1 MKARPDSSALF
12 VAALGLGIG
21 AVLLIGAGN
30 IAPPMFDPVGSAA
43 LPRACA
49 VALIGLG
56 LGTALQS
63 ALRRGAPGGAGGA
76 GAIRPAT
83 TGLVLLMAAYVMAME
98 LGLGFAL
105 ATILFTAA
113 AIPLVARS
121 RRLLI
126 FSVPIALV
134 LGLGAQWLFTSVFF
148 VDLPRFG

>member
-1 MKARPDSSALF
+1 MKARPDGSALF
-12 VAALGLGIG
+12 VAGLGLGIG
-21 AVLLIGAGN
+21 AVLLIGAGS

-63 ALRRGAPGGAGGA
+63 ALRGIASGGA

-83 TGLVLLMAAYVMAME
+83 IGLVGLMVAYVLAME

>member
-1 MKARPDSSALF
+1 MKARPDGSAVF
-12 VAALGLGIG
+12 VAALGLAIG

-63 ALRRGAPGGAGGA
+63 ALRGGGSGGDA
-76 GAIRPAT
+76 RTRPAT
-83 TGLVLLMAAYVMAME
+83 VGLVILMAAYVLAME

-126 FSVPIALV
+126 FSVPTALA

-148 VDLPRFG
+148 VDLPSFG

>member
-1 MKARPDSSALF
+1 MKARPDGSALF
-12 VAALGLGIG
+12 VAGLGLGIG
-21 AVLLIGAGN
+21 AVLLIGAGS

-63 ALRRGAPGGAGGA
+63 ALRGIPSGGA

-83 TGLVLLMAAYVMAME
+83 IGLVGLMVAYVLAME

>member
-1 MKARPDSSALF
+1 MNTRPDGSSLF
-12 VAALGLGIG
+12 VAGLGLGVG

-49 VALIGLG
+49 IALIGLG

-63 ALRRGAPGGAGGA
+63 ALRGGGAGGNA
-76 GAIRPAT
+76 STRPAT
-83 TGLVLLMAAYVMAME
+83 VGLVLLMIAYVLAME

-113 AIPLVARS
+113 GIPLVARS

-126 FSVPIALV
+126 FSVPIALA

-148 VDLPRFG
+148 VDLPNFG